1 MWWAVPHFC
10 SEKTCP
16 VFFSHM
22 IYLVVDFAGPPP
34 QQDCCGPVPLGPLW
48 PFSPCCW
55 CYRTACLQG
64 LPPVNLTGPHTW
76 YDLLLSVS
84 EILPK
89 VKSRSLTFSF
99 CTGFS
104 RSRGCPTCSGSLVDV
119 SISSL
124 SVQLSYNLHSTL
136 PWTQGVP
143 LCLLPYGGLSEGG
156 QGPSKNLCI
165 LLPPYPRPMA
175 FSAP

>member
-1 MWWAVPHFC
+1 MWLAVPHFC

-16 VFFSHM
+16 VLFSHM
-22 IYLVVDFAGPPP
+22 IYLVVDVAGPPL
-34 QQDCCGPVPLGPLW
+34 QQDCCSPVPLGPLW
-48 PFSPCCW
+48 PFSPC
-55 CYRTACLQG
+55 RLQG
-64 LPPVNLTGPHTW
+64 LPPVNLTAPRPW
-76 YDLLLSVS
+76 YDPLLSVS

-89 VKSRSLTFSF
+89 VKSRSLTLSF

-104 RSRGCPTCSGSLVDV
+104 RSRGRPTCSGSSVDM

-124 SVQLSYNLHSTL
+124 FVQLNYNLHSTL